1 MAQPQ
6 MNSGRPDLD
15 SPLDPDKLKAIL
27 SPEKREELQH
37 EYNDIPSFMP
47 SLSDMPP
54 GTKPKNRYVN
64 VLPNAR
70 TRVPLSKVPDDD
82 ASDFINAN
90 FVSGGVN
97 GRDAN
102 KYIACQG
109 PLPNTM
115 FDYWRMIWEQGVECI
130 VMTTGLTEG
139 GRKKCHRYWPEDAAE
154 PYEFGWCKIT
164 VVDAVN
170 FGDWITTTL
179 TLTNTQDNTS
189 RTIKHFWYTG
199 WPDHGVPATAAPVI
213 RFLRAV
219 KKDTLT
225 TKTPVLVHCSA
236 GIGRTGTF
244 MAIDIGMQMMQCE
257 WRVCDI
263 KGTVK
268 AMRRERGGS
277 VQTAVQ
283 YRFIHQAL
291 LEYVTPGIGDHSMFG
306 DATAREVVLT
316 KSAKYKYFGFTCR
329 GSKPVFFNVVDAGGL
344 AESNGVRTGDHIL
357 KVNGVDASRMTHKQV
372 VEQIIKAGDSL
383 SLTVIS
389 KMDY

>member
-1 MAQPQ
+1 MATSQL
-6 MNSGRPDLD
+6 NSTRPDLD

-37 EYNDIPSFMP
+37 EYNDIPSYMP

-54 GTKPKNRYVN
+54 GTKSKNRYVN
-64 VLPNAR
+64 VLPNHR

-90 FVSGGVN
+90 FVSGYQAPN
-97 GRDAN
+97 R
-102 KYIACQG
+102 YIACQG

-115 FDYWRMIWEQGVECI
+115 FDFWRMLWEQNVECI

-139 GRKKCHRYWPEDAAE
+139 GRKKCHRYWPDDGEE
-154 PYEFGWCKIT
+154 PYQFGWCKIS
-164 VVDAVN
+164 VKEAVN
-170 FGDWITTTL
+170 FGDWTTTTM
-179 TLTNTQDNTS
+179 TLSNTNNNES
-189 RTIKHFWYTG
+189 RTITHFWYRG
-199 WPDHGVPATAAPVI
+199 WPDHGVPNTAAPVI

-219 KKDTLT
+219 RKSTESSAA
-225 TKTPVLVHCSA
+225 PIVVHCSA

-244 MAIDIGMQMMQCE
+244 MSIDIGMQMLQCE

-268 AMRRERGGS
+268 NMRRERGGS

-291 LEYVTPGIGDHSMFG
+291 LEYVTPGVGDHSMFG
-306 DATAREVVLT
+306 DNETKEITLT
-316 KSAKYKYFGFTCR
+316 KSQKFKYFGFTCR
-329 GSKPVFFNVVDAGGL
+329 GSKPVFFNAVDAGGL
-344 AESNGVRTGDHIL
+344 AESQGIRPGDHIL
-357 KVNGVDASRMTHKQV
+357 KVNGTECSRMTHKQV
-372 VEQIIKAGDSL
+372 VELLIKAEDSVNL
-383 SLTVIS
+383 VVIS